1 MMNTND
7 VKSSVKDYILEEFLP
22 GVDAEELTDDTP
34 LISAG
39 ILDSLSTT
47 RLVAFLE
54 DKFTIEVAP
63 HEMGVDYMDTLK
75 DICALVLAKGSLT
88 PA

>member
-7 VKSSVKDYILEEFLP
+7 VKSSVKDYILQEFLP
-22 GVDAEELTDDTP
+22 GVDAEELTDVTP

-54 DKFTIEVAP
+54 DTFAIEVAP
-63 HEMGVDYMDTLK
+63 HEMGVDYMDTLQ
-75 DICALVLAKGSLT
+75 DICTLVLNKGTLT